1 MKVETLTYS
10 RTGLV
15 KVPDFKRQQTPANQ
29 SNDNKSV
36 QSKKVA
42 GPHLPPKAKVVHKS
56 ETLSDVPAGTL
67 PQNLS
72 DVLSA
77 EEQALLQ
84 QLFPAKNAQWGV
96 SAYERHVVSN
106 IAVII
111 GTKLDLTS

>member
-15 KVPDFKRQQTPANQ
+15 KVPDFKRQQTPD
-29 SNDNKSV
+29 SRPDDNKSV
-36 QSKKVA
+36 QNKKVVKSHSPA
-42 GPHLPPKAKVVHKS
+42 KAKAVQKLVAQH
-56 ETLSDVPAGTL
+56 DVPAGTL
-67 PQNLS
+67 PRTLS

-84 QLFPAKNAQWGV
+84 QLFPAKDARWGV
-96 SAYERHVVSN
+96 SAYERHVTTSAAN
-106 IAVII
+106 IV